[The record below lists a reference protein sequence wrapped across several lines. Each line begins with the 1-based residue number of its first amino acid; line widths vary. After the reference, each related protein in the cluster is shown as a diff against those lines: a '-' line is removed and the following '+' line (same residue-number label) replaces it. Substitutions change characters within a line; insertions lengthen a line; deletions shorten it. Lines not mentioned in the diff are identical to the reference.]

1 MLASMVDETKDSNA
15 DPRPRRLVVGLGNP
29 GQEYAG
35 TRHNVGFEILDR
47 LVQDC
52 GLRFRRQE
60 RVRGLGPVKAR
71 VADFVQPGEDG
82 TEERTLFVKPWTY
95 MNLSGEA
102 VAAYARFFGLA
113 PEAIF
118 VIYDDLHLPLG
129 RIRIR
134 PGGSPGGHNG
144 IKSLIACLG
153 SEGFPRL
160 RTGIAVTD
168 LDASMMADPDFV
180 LGRFGEEERELLE
193 PTIERCCRATREW
206 MQGRPL
212 QELMSQHNAA
222 TSEAPAAS
230 PSDSSREAGP
240 ETADPASET

>member
-1 MLASMVDETKDSNA
+1 MAASPS
-15 DPRPRRLVVGLGNP
+15 DPSDTPIRRRLVVGLGNP
-29 GQEYAG
+29 GEEYAG

-47 LVQDC
+47 LAQHY
-52 GLRFRRQE
+52 GLRLRRQE

-71 VADFVQPGEDG
+71 VAELVQTSDDG
-82 TEERTLFVKPWTY
+82 VEERTLFIKPWAY

-113 PEAIF
+113 PDSIF

-129 RIRIR
+129 RLRVR

-160 RTGIAVTD
+160 RVGIAVND
-168 LDASMMADPDFV
+168 LDASAMADPDFV
-180 LGRFGEEERELLE
+180 LGSFGAEERELLE
-193 PTIERCCRATREW
+193 PTIERCVQATQAW
-206 MQGRPL
+206 MGGRPL
-212 QELMSQHNAA
+212 QELMSQFNAA
-222 TSEAPAAS
+222 PPS
-230 PSDSSREAGP
+230 PGG
-240 ETADPASET
+240 ADPSADDASGRPSSDA